1 MAKESYVAYVGT
13 YTNGKSLG
21 IHIYDVDVKEG
32 TLHLRKVVP
41 IKNSPYLML
50 SRDQK
55 MLYSIADEGVEV
67 FDILPD
73 GDLKAVNRIDLDGMR
88 GHQMTT
94 DRTSKY
100 LFVAGYHDGKVTM
113 VHLHKDGRLGS
124 QMDGVF
130 HQRQGSIRE
139 RSWLPHVCCVRVTPD
154 NNFLCA
160 VDNSLN
166 QVVLY
171 AINRNKNKLEQ
182 IDILRMGREVGPKSL
197 RFSHDGRFAY
207 LLCEITCMVRV
218 YSYEVKNGY
227 PVFTLL
233 DEYDTISDKHDVY
246 DAGASLAIS
255 KDGKYI
261 VTSAAG
267 DNSIAIFEINQET
280 GLLRRLLSLPIAGT
294 YPKYTALF
302 PDQKHVAVV
311 NNGSNEITTFAVDY
325 EKGTI
330 IMKGR
335 PQKVDQPNCI
345 LFAKIEEGPSSFRNI
360 TEAEAEAEAAAQ
372 LEDE

>member
-130 HQRQGSIRE
+130 HKRQGSIRE

-154 NNFLCA
+154 NKFLCA

-166 QVVLY
+166 QVMLY